1 MLEDIM
7 YTFENNI
14 VRINNLLSIYKSISV
29 GKGRKSINSLDI
41 LRATTVLVHS
51 TLEDY
56 LRNILIWKLPFQEK
70 EKLNQI
76 SLVGTSDKGRITK
89 FTLGDL
95 VLHKD
100 KSVNEIINSSVL
112 EYLSFQSFNNSNDVA
127 NAISSISLNNT
138 SEIKLLFSTLDIMI
152 KRRHNIVHNA
162 DREII
167 LNGSGNHR
175 ITSISLLNVEKWKKT
190 VDKLVKEINKN
201 FIH

>member
-1 MLEDIM
+1 M
-7 YTFENNI
+7 
-14 VRINNLLSIYKSISV
+14 
-29 GKGRKSINSLDI
+29 
-41 LRATTVLVHS
+41 RATTVLVHS